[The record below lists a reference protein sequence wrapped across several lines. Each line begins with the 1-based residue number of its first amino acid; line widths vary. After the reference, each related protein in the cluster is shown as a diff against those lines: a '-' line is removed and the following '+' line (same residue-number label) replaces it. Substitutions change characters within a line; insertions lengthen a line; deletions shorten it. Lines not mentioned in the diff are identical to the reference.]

1 MGDVWRG
8 TDLAIDRR
16 VAIKL
21 LRSERADDEDGLAR
35 FRAEAHHAGSL
46 SHPNIAQ
53 VFDYGEARTAEP
65 GYLVMELVEGLSLT
79 RILDDGPL
87 PPGDVMDVVA
97 QAARG
102 LAAAHRAG
110 LVHRDIKPG
119 NLLVRLDGL
128 VKITDFGIATA
139 AGETPVTQ
147 PVTQPG
153 MLIGTPA
160 YLAPERISGVPATPA
175 TDLYALGV
183 VAHQCLTGK
192 VPFAG
197 EPLAVALAH
206 LDRGIPPLPPSVPP
220 AVAALVADLTRQDPA
235 ARPESAWDVAV
246 RAEHLRVILSDPEAI
261 SRGEATSVL
270 PARAD
275 GTALASPPVVG
286 PVVAGP
292 VVGGPE
298 VAGSGVAGAALA
310 GPVVA
315 GAALAGPV
323 VAGPVVAGAALAG
336 PVVAGPVVAGSVVAG
351 PVPGAAAGAAPAVAS
366 SVPPPRPRPP
376 GQRGHRGRRPR
387 RPGPPRK
394 KASLPVRGALLLTGV
409 ASVGFISWTLATL
422 PSPAAAHPP
431 SVAPPASSQSPTPS
445 LPQQSPV
452 AVTRNAGN
460 ADVARAAATPQVST
474 SGPSPRSGSPT
485 PTTPAPTT
493 PAPTTPVP
501 TTPVPT
507 TPVPTTPVPTT
518 PVPTTPV
525 PTTPVPTTPVPTSPI
540 GSLSPS
546 AAPTVSLTAASAPAS
561 LVSVQIVP

>member
-53 VFDYGEARTAEP
+53 VFDYGEARGTEP

-102 LAAAHRAG
+102 LAAAHQAG

-139 AGETPVTQ
+139 AGENPVTQ

-160 YLAPERISGVPATPA
+160 YLAPERISGLPAMPA

-183 VAHQCLTGK
+183 VAHQCLTGQ
-192 VPFAG
+192 VPFVG

-220 AVAALVADLTRQDPA
+220 AAAALVADLTRQDPA
-235 ARPESAWDVAV
+235 ARPGSAWDVAV
-246 RAEHLRVILSDPEAI
+246 RAEHLRVILSGPEAA
-261 SRGEATSVL
+261 SPGDPTTTL

-275 GTALASPPVVG
+275 GAAPASPAAAGAVAAG
-286 PVVAGP
+286 AEVAGP
-292 VVGGPE
+292 TAAE
-298 VAGSGVAGAALA
+298 AGLA
-310 GPVVA
+310 GPVA
-315 GAALAGPV
+315 
-323 VAGPVVAGAALAG
+323 
-336 PVVAGPVVAGSVVAG
+336 AGSVVAG
-351 PVPGAAAGAAPAVAS
+351 AVVAGSVAAGSAVAGHVPGAAGVAPAAPL
-366 SVPPPRPRPP
+366 RPP
-376 GQRGHRGRRPR
+376 ALPGHRGRRPR
-387 RPGPPRK
+387 RPGPGRPK
-394 KASLPVRGALLLTGV
+394 PSLPVRGALLLTGV

-422 PSPAAAHPP
+422 PSQVASHTP
-431 SVAPPASSQSPTPS
+431 SVAPPVSSQSAPPS
-445 LPQQSPV
+445 LLPRQSPV
-452 AVTRNAGN
+452 AATHIAG
-460 ADVARAAATPQVST
+460 ADGGSADAARAAATPQVSKTVQPSQST
-474 SGPSPRSGSPT
+474 STT
-485 PTTPAPTT
+485 PTTPAPT
-493 PAPTTPVP
+493 APVP

-525 PTTPVPTTPVPTSPI
+525 PTTPVPTTPVPTT
-540 GSLSPS
+540 
-546 AAPTVSLTAASAPAS
+546 AAPTAP
-561 LVSVQIVP
+561 IG

>member
-1 MGDVWRG
+1 VLRERYRLDALIASGGMGDVWRG

-53 VFDYGEARTAEP
+53 VFDYGEARGTEP

-79 RILDDGPL
+79 RILEDGPL
-87 PPGDVMDVVA
+87 PPADVMDVVA

-102 LAAAHRAG
+102 LAAAHQAG

-128 VKITDFGIATA
+128 VKITDFGIATG
-139 AGETPVTQ
+139 AGENPVTQ

-153 MLIGTPA
+153 MLLGTPA
-160 YLAPERISGVPATPA
+160 YLAPERISGVPAMPA
-175 TDLYALGV
+175 ADLYALGV

-192 VPFAG
+192 VPFVG

-206 LDRGIPPLPPSVPP
+206 LDRGMPPLPPSVPP
-220 AVAALVADLTRQDPA
+220 AAAALVADLTRQDPA
-235 ARPESAWDVAV
+235 ARPGSAWDVAV
-246 RAEHLRVILSDPEAI
+246 RAEHLRVILSGPEAP
-261 SRGEATSVL
+261 SPGDPTVTL

-275 GTALASPPVVG
+275 RAGLASPAT
-286 PVVAGP
+286 AGP
-292 VVGGPE
+292 V
-298 VAGSGVAGAALA
+298 AAGAGPA
-310 GPVVA
+310 GPVAA
-315 GAALAGPV
+315 GSLA
-323 VAGPVVAGAALAG
+323 
-336 PVVAGPVVAGSVVAG
+336 AGSVVAG
-351 PVPGAAAGAAPAVAS
+351 SLAAGHGPGGAGGVTPGAPLR
-366 SVPPPRPRPP
+366 PRPRPD
-376 GQRGHRGRRPR
+376 HRGRRPR
-387 RPGPPRK
+387 RPGPAR

-409 ASVGFISWTLATL
+409 ASVGFIGWTLATL
-422 PSPAAAHPP
+422 PSPLGSNTP
-431 SVAPPASSQSPTPS
+431 SVAPPASSQSATPS
-445 LPQQSPV
+445 VLPRQSPV
-452 AVTRNAGN
+452 AATRGAAADGGS
-460 ADVARAAATPQVST
+460 ADVARAAATPQT
-474 SGPSPRSGSPT
+474 SKTGQPHRSASPT
-485 PTTPAPTT
+485 PTT

-525 PTTPVPTTPVPTSPI
+525 PTTPVPTTPVPTTAVPSTPI
-540 GSLSPS
+540 GSLTPTDPPTDPAVVS
-546 AAPTVSLTAASAPAS
+546 AAPAPSLLSVRVAP
-561 LVSVQIVP
+561 

>member
-21 LRSERADDEDGLAR
+21 LRPEHADDEDGLAR

-53 VFDYGEARTAEP
+53 VFDYGEARETEP

-87 PPGDVMDVVA
+87 PPADVMDVVA
-97 QAARG
+97 QVARG
-102 LAAAHRAG
+102 LAAAHQAG

-119 NLLVRLDGL
+119 NLLIRLDGL

-139 AGETPVTQ
+139 AGENPVTQ

-160 YLAPERISGVPATPA
+160 YLAPERISGFPAVPA

-183 VAHQCLTGK
+183 VAHQCLTGQ

-206 LDRGIPPLPPSVPP
+206 LDRGIPPLPPFVPP
-220 AVAALVADLTRQDPA
+220 VVAALVTDLTRKDPA
-235 ARPESAWDVAV
+235 GRPGSAWDVAV
-246 RAEHLRVILSDPEAI
+246 RAEHLRVILSGPGGPSPRD
-261 SRGEATSVL
+261 ATTVL
-270 PARAD
+270 TARAE
-275 GTALASPPVVG
+275 GAGQASPAVMG
-286 PVVAGP
+286 PAAAGP
-292 VVGGPE
+292 GGAGPGGAGL
-298 VAGSGVAGAALA
+298 VAAGAALA
-310 GPVVA
+310 GPVM
-315 GAALAGPV
+315 AGPV
-323 VAGPVVAGAALAG
+323 VAGPVVAG
-336 PVVAGPVVAGSVVAG
+336 PVVAG
-351 PVPGAAAGAAPAVAS
+351 PVPGAAGVAPLR
-366 SVPPPRPRPP
+366 PRPRL
-376 GQRGHRGRRPR
+376 GHRGRRPR
-387 RPGPPRK
+387 RPGPARHH
-394 KASLPVRGALLLTGV
+394 ASLPVRGALLLTGV
-409 ASVGFISWTLATL
+409 ASVGFIGWTLATL
-422 PSPAAAHPP
+422 PSQ
-431 SVAPPASSQSPTPS
+431 VASHTPTVVPPASSQSATPS
-445 LPQQSPV
+445 LLPRQSPV
-452 AVTRNAGN
+452 AATHIAGAN
-460 ADVARAAATPQVST
+460 GSADAARVASTPQASQPG
-474 SGPSPRSGSPT
+474 GPHRSSAPT
-485 PTTPAPTT
+485 PTT

-525 PTTPVPTTPVPTSPI
+525 PTTPVPTTPVPTTAVPTTAVPSTPI
-540 GSLSPS
+540 GSLTPS
-546 AAPTVSLTAASAPAS
+546 VVPTDPASVSVAPPS

>member
-1 MGDVWRG
+1 VLRDRYRLDALIASGGMGDVWRG

-21 LRSERADDEDGLAR
+21 LRPEHADDEDGLAR

-53 VFDYGEARTAEP
+53 VFDYGEARAAEP

-102 LAAAHRAG
+102 LAAAHQAG

-128 VKITDFGIATA
+128 VKITDFGIATR
-139 AGETPVTQ
+139 AGENPVTQ

-175 TDLYALGV
+175 TDLYALGI
-183 VAHQCLTGK
+183 VAHQCLTGQ

-206 LDRGIPPLPPSVPP
+206 LDRGIPPLPPFVPP
-220 AVAALVADLTRQDPA
+220 AVAALVTDLTRQDPA
-235 ARPESAWDVAV
+235 ARPGSAWDVAV
-246 RAEHLRVILSDPEAI
+246 RAEHLRVILSGPEAP
-261 SRGEATSVL
+261 SPGDATTALST
-270 PARAD
+270 RAD
-275 GTALASPPVVG
+275 GAGQASPA
-286 PVVAGP
+286 VAGP
-292 VVGGPE
+292 VRVGS
-298 VAGSGVAGAALA
+298 VAGPVAAGAALA
-310 GPVVA
+310 GPVA
-315 GAALAGPV
+315 GQVVAGPV
-323 VAGPVVAGAALAG
+323 VAGPVVAG
-336 PVVAGPVVAGSVVAG
+336 PVVAGPVVAD
-351 PVPGAAAGAAPAVAS
+351 PVPGAAAGVAPAAPRR
-366 SVPPPRPRPP
+366 PRPRPRP
-376 GQRGHRGRRPR
+376 GHRGPRPR
-387 RPGPPRK
+387 RPGPDRN
-394 KASLPVRGALLLTGV
+394 KASLPVRGALVLTGV

-422 PSPAAAHPP
+422 PSPASSHTP
-431 SVAPPASSQSPTPS
+431 SVAPPASSQSAAPS
-445 LPQQSPV
+445 LLPRQSPV
-452 AVTRNAGN
+452 AAARIAGAN
-460 ADVARAAATPQVST
+460 GGSADVARASATPQVSQ
-474 SGPSPRSGSPT
+474 SGRPHRSGSPK
-485 PTTPAPTT
+485 PTT

-525 PTTPVPTTPVPTSPI
+525 PTTPVPTTPVPTSPV
-540 GSLSPS
+540 GSLTPSAPPTAPAIVS
-546 AAPTVSLTAASAPAS
+546 AAPAPPSLLT
-561 LVSVQIVP
+561 VQIVP

>member
-53 VFDYGEARTAEP
+53 VFDYGEARAAEP

-160 YLAPERISGVPATPA
+160 YLAPERISGVPATHA

-275 GTALASPPVVG
+275 GTALASPPVAG
-286 PVVAGP
+286 PGVAGP
-292 VVGGPE
+292 VVGGPA
-298 VAGSGVAGAALA
+298 VAGSGVAGAA
-310 GPVVA
+310 VA
-315 GAALAGPV
+315 GAAV
-323 VAGPVVAGAALAG
+323 AG

-351 PVPGAAAGAAPAVAS
+351 SVVAGPVSGAAAGAAPAVAS
-366 SVPPPRPRPP
+366 SVPAPRPRPP

-394 KASLPVRGALLLTGV
+394 KASLPVRGALVLTGV

-431 SVAPPASSQSPTPS
+431 SVAPPGSSQSPTPS

>member
-1 MGDVWRG
+1 MLRDRYRLDALIASGGMGDVWRG

-21 LRSERADDEDGLAR
+21 LRSEHADDEDGLAR

-53 VFDYGEARTAEP
+53 VFDYGEARATEP

-87 PPGDVMDVVA
+87 PPGDAMDVIA

-102 LAAAHRAG
+102 LAAAHQAG

-139 AGETPVTQ
+139 AGENPVTQ

-183 VAHQCLTGK
+183 VAHQCLTGR

-206 LDRGIPPLPPSVPP
+206 LDRGIPPLPPFVPP
-220 AVAALVADLTRQDPA
+220 AIAALVAHLTRQDPA
-235 ARPESAWDVAV
+235 ARPGSAWDVAV
-246 RAEHLRVILSDPEAI
+246 RAEHLRVIHSGPEAP
-261 SRGEATSVL
+261 SPGDATATL
-270 PARAD
+270 PARAE
-275 GTALASPPVVG
+275 GAGLSAPAG
-286 PVVAGP
+286 AGP
-292 VVGGPE
+292 AGPARWRL
-298 VAGSGVAGAALA
+298 VRWRLARWWLVLRWLARWLA
-310 GPVVA
+310 GPV
-315 GAALAGPV
+315 LAGPV
-323 VAGPVVAGAALAG
+323 A
-336 PVVAGPVVAGSVVAG
+336 AGS
-351 PVPGAAAGAAPAVAS
+351 VPGAAAGGAPATPRR
-366 SVPPPRPRPP
+366 PPPPIRP
-376 GQRGHRGRRPR
+376 GHRGQRPR
-387 RPGPPRK
+387 RPGPARH
-394 KASLPVRGALLLTGV
+394 KASLPVRGALVLTGV

-422 PSPAAAHPP
+422 PSPVGSNTPT
-431 SVAPPASSQSPTPS
+431 VAPPASSHSAAPS
-445 LPQQSPV
+445 LLPRQSPV
-452 AVTRNAGN
+452 AATGGAGANGGN
-460 ADVARAAATPQVST
+460 ADVAGAAATPQT
-474 SGPSPRSGSPT
+474 SKSGGPHRSGSPK
-485 PTTPAPTT
+485 PST

-525 PTTPVPTTPVPTSPI
+525 PTTPVPTTAAPTSPVD
-540 GSLSPS
+540 SLTPS
-546 AAPTVSLTAASAPAS
+546 APPTAPAVVSAVPAPPS
-561 LVSVQIVP
+561 LLSVRIVP

>member
-21 LRSERADDEDGLAR
+21 LRSEHADDEDGLAR

-261 SRGEATSVL
+261 SRGDATSVL

-275 GTALASPPVVG
+275 GTALASPPV
-286 PVVAGP
+286 AGP
-292 VVGGPE
+292 VVSGPA
-298 VAGSGVAGAALA
+298 VAGSAVAGAALA
-310 GPVVA
+310 G
-315 GAALAGPV
+315 AA
-323 VAGPVVAGAALAG
+323 
-336 PVVAGPVVAGSVVAG
+336 VAGSVVAG
-351 PVPGAAAGAAPAVAS
+351 SVVGGAVPGAAAGAAPAAAS

-376 GQRGHRGRRPR
+376 GQRRHRGRRPR
-387 RPGPPRK
+387 RPGPPRN
-394 KASLPVRGALLLTGV
+394 KASLPVRGALVLTGV
-409 ASVGFISWTLATL
+409 VSVGFISWTLATL

-474 SGPSPRSGSPT
+474 SGPAHRSGSPT
-485 PTTPAPTT
+485 PTT

-525 PTTPVPTTPVPTSPI
+525 PTTAVPTSPI

-546 AAPTVSLTAASAPAS
+546 AGPTASLSAASAPAG

>member
-1 MGDVWRG
+1 MLRDRYRLDALIASGGMGDVWRG

-21 LRSERADDEDGLAR
+21 LRSEHADDEDGLAR

-53 VFDYGEARTAEP
+53 VFDYGEARATEP

-87 PPGDVMDVVA
+87 PPGDAMDVVA

-102 LAAAHRAG
+102 LAAAHQAG

-139 AGETPVTQ
+139 AGENPVTQ

-183 VAHQCLTGK
+183 VAHQCLTGQ

-235 ARPESAWDVAV
+235 ARPGSAWDVAV
-246 RAEHLRVILSDPEAI
+246 RAEHLRVILSGPEAP
-261 SRGEATSVL
+261 SPGDATATL

-275 GTALASPPVVG
+275 GAGLASPAA
-286 PVVAGP
+286 AGP
-292 VVGGPE
+292 V
-298 VAGSGVAGAALA
+298 AA
-310 GPVVA
+310 GPV
-315 GAALAGPV
+315 GGWPGGGWRRWL
-323 VAGPVVAGAALAG
+323 
-336 PVVAGPVVAGSVVAG
+336 AGSVAG
-351 PVPGAAAGAAPAVAS
+351 WLGAGWPGGGWLRWRLARCLAPRPAPHRRRPASAAP
-366 SVPPPRPRPP
+366 PPARP
-376 GQRGHRGRRPR
+376 GHRGQRPR
-387 RPGPPRK
+387 RPGPARH
-394 KASLPVRGALLLTGV
+394 KASLPVRGALVLTGV

-422 PSPAAAHPP
+422 PSPVAVAHAVRGPAGVQP
-431 SVAPPASSQSPTPS
+431 ERHAEPPAPAEPGRGHGG
-445 LPQQSPV
+445 
-452 AVTRNAGN
+452 AGANGGN
-460 ADVARAAATPQVST
+460 ADVARAAATPQMSK
-474 SGPSPRSGSPT
+474 SGRPHRSASPT
-485 PTTPAPTT
+485 PTT

-525 PTTPVPTTPVPTSPI
+525 PHAHPVPTTAAPTSPI
-540 GSLSPS
+540 GSLTPS
-546 AAPTVSLTAASAPAS
+546 APPTARPWSVPRPRRPAC
-561 LVSVQIVP
+561 

>member
-21 LRSERADDEDGLAR
+21 LRAEHADDEDGLAR

-53 VFDYGEARTAEP
+53 VFDYGEARAPEP

-102 LAAAHRAG
+102 LAAAHQAG
-110 LVHRDIKPG
+110 LVHRDVKPG

-128 VKITDFGIATA
+128 VKVTDFGIATA
-139 AGETPVTQ
+139 VGENPVTQ

-175 TDLYALGV
+175 IDLYALGV
-183 VAHQCLTGK
+183 VAHQCLTGQ

-206 LDRGIPPLPPSVPP
+206 LDRGIPPLPPFVPP
-220 AVAALVADLTRQDPA
+220 AVAALVTDLTRQDPA
-235 ARPESAWDVAV
+235 ARPGSAWDVAV
-246 RAEHLRVILSDPEAI
+246 RAEHLRVILSGPEAP
-261 SRGEATSVL
+261 SPGDATVAL

-275 GTALASPPVVG
+275 RGGLASPAG
-286 PVVAGP
+286 AGP
-292 VVGGPE
+292 VAAGP
-298 VAGSGVAGAALA
+298 VAAGSAMAGSAMAGSAMAGSAMAGSAAAGAALA

-315 GAALAGPV
+315 GAAAGV
-323 VAGPVVAGAALAG
+323 GP
-336 PVVAGPVVAGSVVAG
+336 
-351 PVPGAAAGAAPAVAS
+351 AAP
-366 SVPPPRPRPP
+366 PRARPQP
-376 GQRGHRGRRPR
+376 GHRGRRPR
-387 RPGPPRK
+387 RPGPAR
-394 KASLPVRGALLLTGV
+394 KASLPVRGALVLTGV
-409 ASVGFISWTLATL
+409 ASVGFITWTLATL
-422 PSPAAAHPP
+422 PSPVSSHGP
-431 SVAPPASSQSPTPS
+431 SVAPPASSQSATPS
-445 LPQQSPV
+445 LLPQQSPV
-452 AVTRNAGN
+452 AAASIAGAGGGNAG
-460 ADVARAAATPQVST
+460 VARVAATPQIST
-474 SGPSPRSGSPT
+474 SARPHRSASPT
-485 PTTPAPTT
+485 PTT

-525 PTTPVPTTPVPTSPI
+525 PTTPVPTTPVPTSPV
-540 GSLSPS
+540 GSLTPS
-546 AAPTVSLTAASAPAS
+546 AAPTTPAVVSPEPGPPS
-561 LVSVQIVP
+561 LLSVQIVP

>member
-1 MGDVWRG
+1 VLRDRYRLDALIASGGMGDVWRG

-21 LRSERADDEDGLAR
+21 LRSEHADDENGPAR

-53 VFDYGEARTAEP
+53 VFDYGEARAAEP

-97 QAARG
+97 QVARG
-102 LAAAHRAG
+102 LAAAHQAG

-139 AGETPVTQ
+139 AGENLVTQ

-160 YLAPERISGVPATPA
+160 YLAPERISGVPATSA
-175 TDLYALGV
+175 IDLYALGV
-183 VAHQCLTGK
+183 VAHQCLTGQ

-206 LDRGIPPLPPSVPP
+206 LDRGIPPLPPFVPP
-220 AVAALVADLTRQDPA
+220 AVAALVTDLTRQDPA
-235 ARPESAWDVAV
+235 ARPGSAWDVAV
-246 RAEHLRVILSDPEAI
+246 RAEHLRVILSGPEAP
-261 SRGEATSVL
+261 SPGDATGALS
-270 PARAD
+270 ARAE
-275 GTALASPPVVG
+275 G
-286 PVVAGP
+286 AGP
-292 VVGGPE
+292 
-298 VAGSGVAGAALA
+298 A

-315 GAALAGPV
+315 GLVLGGLVPV
-323 VAGPVVAGAALAG
+323 
-336 PVVAGPVVAGSVVAG
+336 
-351 PVPGAAAGAAPAVAS
+351 AAAGLGPAAPPRR
-366 SVPPPRPRPP
+366 PPPRP
-376 GQRGHRGRRPR
+376 GHRGHRPR
-387 RPGPPRK
+387 RSGPARN
-394 KASLPVRGALLLTGV
+394 KASLPVRGALVLTGV

-422 PSPAAAHPP
+422 PSSVASHTP
-431 SVAPPASSQSPTPS
+431 SVAPPASSQSAAPS
-445 LPQQSPV
+445 LLPRQSPV
-452 AVTRNAGN
+452 AAARIAGAGGAN
-460 ADVARAAATPQVST
+460 PDVARAAATPQIS
-474 SGPSPRSGSPT
+474 RSGRPHRSASPK
-485 PTTPAPTT
+485 PTT

-525 PTTPVPTTPVPTSPI
+525 PTTPVPTTPVPTTPS
-540 GSLSPS
+540 GSLTPS
-546 AAPTVSLTAASAPAS
+546 VAPTTPATVSAVPAPPS
-561 LVSVQIVP
+561 LLSVQIVP

>member
-21 LRSERADDEDGLAR
+21 LRSEHADDEDGLAR

-53 VFDYGEARTAEP
+53 VFDYGEARAAEP

-183 VAHQCLTGK
+183 VAHQCLTGQ

-220 AVAALVADLTRQDPA
+220 AVAALVTDLTRQDPA
-235 ARPESAWDVAV
+235 ARPGSAWDVAV
-246 RAEHLRVILSDPEAI
+246 RAEHLRVILSGPGAPSQGD
-261 SRGEATSVL
+261 ATTVL
-270 PARAD
+270 PARAE
-275 GTALASPPVVG
+275 GAGQASPPV
-286 PVVAGP
+286 
-292 VVGGPE
+292 
-298 VAGSGVAGAALA
+298 
-310 GPVVA
+310 
-315 GAALAGPV
+315 AGPV
-323 VAGPVVAGAALAG
+323 VAGPVVAG
-336 PVVAGPVVAGSVVAG
+336 PVVAGPVVAGPLVASSVVAG
-351 PVPGAAAGAAPAVAS
+351 AALAGPMVAGPVAGAAAGLAPAAGWS
-366 SVPPPRPRPP
+366 PPPPRPPP
-376 GQRGHRGRRPR
+376 RGRRNHRGHRPR
-387 RPGPPRK
+387 RPGPARN
-394 KASLPVRGALLLTGV
+394 KASLPVRGALVLTGV

-431 SVAPPASSQSPTPS
+431 SVAPPASSQSATPS
-445 LPQQSPV
+445 LLPRQSPV
-452 AVTRNAGN
+452 AVTRVAGN
-460 ADVARAAATPQVST
+460 ADVARAAATPQVSK
-474 SGPSPRSGSPT
+474 SGRPHRSASPT
-485 PTTPAPTT
+485 PTT

-525 PTTPVPTTPVPTSPI
+525 PTTPVPTTPVPTTPVPTTAVPTSPI

-546 AAPTVSLTAASAPAS
+546 AAPMAPAS
-561 LVSVQIVP
+561 VSVAPAPPSLLSVQIVP

>member
-1 MGDVWRG
+1 VLRDRYRLDAPIASGGMGDVWRG

-21 LRSERADDEDGLAR
+21 LRSEHADDEDGPAR

-53 VFDYGEARTAEP
+53 VFDYGEARGAEP

-97 QAARG
+97 QVARG
-102 LAAAHRAG
+102 LAAAHQAG

-139 AGETPVTQ
+139 AGENPVTQ
-147 PVTQPG
+147 PVTRPG
-153 MLIGTPA
+153 VLIGTPA

-175 TDLYALGV
+175 TDLYGLGV
-183 VAHQCLTGK
+183 VAHQCLTGQ

-206 LDRGIPPLPPSVPP
+206 LDRGIPPLPPFVPP
-220 AVAALVADLTRQDPA
+220 EVAALVTELTRQDPA
-235 ARPESAWDVAV
+235 ARPGSAWDVAV
-246 RAEHLRVILSDPEAI
+246 RAEHLRVILSGPETL
-261 SRGEATSVL
+261 SPGGATATL

-275 GTALASPPVVG
+275 GAGLASPT
-286 PVVAGP
+286 VAGP
-292 VVGGPE
+292 LA
-298 VAGSGVAGAALA
+298 AGL
-310 GPVVA
+310 
-315 GAALAGPV
+315 
-323 VAGPVVAGAALAG
+323 
-336 PVVAGPVVAGSVVAG
+336 VVAGS
-351 PVPGAAAGAAPAVAS
+351 VPGAAAGVAPAT
-366 SVPPPRPRPP
+366 PPHPRPP
-376 GQRGHRGRRPR
+376 RRGQRPR
-387 RPGPPRK
+387 RPGPARP
-394 KASLPVRGALLLTGV
+394 KASLPVRGALVLTGV

-422 PSPAAAHPP
+422 PSQVASRTP
-431 SVAPPASSQSPTPS
+431 SVAPPTSSQSVAPS
-445 LPQQSPV
+445 LLPQQSPV
-452 AVTRNAGN
+452 AAAHIAGANGGN
-460 ADVARAAATPQVST
+460 ADVAGAAASPQVSK
-474 SGPSPRSGSPT
+474 SGQPHRSASPT
-485 PTTPAPTT
+485 
-493 PAPTTPVP
+493 PTTPVP

-525 PTTPVPTTPVPTSPI
+525 PTTPDPTTPDPTTPDPTSAVPTTPI
-540 GSLSPS
+540 GSLTPS
-546 AAPTVSLTAASAPAS
+546 TAPAVVIAEPAPPS
-561 LVSVQIVP
+561 LLSVRIVP

>member
-1 MGDVWRG
+1 MLRNRYRLDVLIASGGMGDVWRG

-21 LRSERADDEDGLAR
+21 LRSEQADDEDGLAR

-53 VFDYGEARTAEP
+53 VFDYGEARAAEP

-87 PPGDVMDVVA
+87 PPGDAMDVVA
-97 QAARG
+97 QVARG
-102 LAAAHRAG
+102 LAAAHQAG

-128 VKITDFGIATA
+128 VKITDFGIAIA
-139 AGETPVTQ
+139 AGENPVTQ

-206 LDRGIPPLPPSVPP
+206 LDRGIPPLPPTVPP
-220 AVAALVADLTRQDPA
+220 EVAALVTELTRQDPA
-235 ARPESAWDVAV
+235 ARPGSAWDVAV
-246 RAEHLRVILSDPEAI
+246 RAEHLRVILSGPEAP
-261 SRGEATSVL
+261 SPGDGTTTL

-275 GTALASPPVVG
+275 GAGLASPA
-286 PVVAGP
+286 VAGP
-292 VVGGPE
+292 A
-298 VAGSGVAGAALA
+298 VAGSL
-310 GPVVA
+310 
-315 GAALAGPV
+315 
-323 VAGPVVAGAALAG
+323 VAGPAAAGAALAG
-336 PVVAGPVVAGSVVAG
+336 PVVAGPVVAGSL
-351 PVPGAAAGAAPAVAS
+351 VPGAAAGVAPAT
-366 SVPPPRPRPP
+366 PRRPP
-376 GQRGHRGRRPR
+376 SPVRPGPRGQRPR
-387 RPGPPRK
+387 RPGPARH
-394 KASLPVRGALLLTGV
+394 KASLPVRGALVLTGV

-422 PSPAAAHPP
+422 PSQVGSRTP
-431 SVAPPASSQSPTPS
+431 SVTPPASSQSTAPS
-445 LPQQSPV
+445 LLPRQSPL
-452 AVTRNAGN
+452 AATRIAGAN
-460 ADVARAAATPQVST
+460 GGSADVARATATPQVSK
-474 SGPSPRSGSPT
+474 SGRSASPK
-485 PTTPAPTT
+485 PTT

-507 TPVPTTPVPTT
+507 TPVPTTPDPSSAGPTT
-518 PVPTTPV
+518 P
-525 PTTPVPTTPVPTSPI
+525 I
-540 GSLSPS
+540 GSVPPS
-546 AAPTVSLTAASAPAS
+546 TAPAVVIAQPAPPS
-561 LVSVQIVP
+561 LLSVRIVS

>member
-21 LRSERADDEDGLAR
+21 LRSERADDEDGVAR

-53 VFDYGEARTAEP
+53 VFDYGEARAAEP

-87 PPGDVMDVVA
+87 PPGDAMDVIA
-97 QAARG
+97 QVARG
-102 LAAAHRAG
+102 LAAAHQAG

-139 AGETPVTQ
+139 AGENPVTQ
-147 PVTQPG
+147 PVTRPG

-183 VAHQCLTGK
+183 VAHQCLTGR

-206 LDRGIPPLPPSVPP
+206 LDRGIPPLPPFVPP
-220 AVAALVADLTRQDPA
+220 EVAALVTHLTRQDPA
-235 ARPESAWDVAV
+235 ARPGSAWDVAV
-246 RAEHLRVILSDPEAI
+246 RAEHLRVIVSGPEGP
-261 SRGEATSVL
+261 SPG
-270 PARAD
+270 D
-275 GTALASPPVVG
+275 GTATLPAWADGAGLASPA
-286 PVVAGP
+286 VAGP
-292 VVGGPE
+292 VG
-298 VAGSGVAGAALA
+298 A
-310 GPVVA
+310 GPVGAGSLAAGSVAA

-323 VAGPVVAGAALAG
+323 VAGPVVAGPVVAG
-336 PVVAGPVVAGSVVAG
+336 PVVAGGVVAGPVVAGSVPRATGGVA
-351 PVPGAAAGAAPAVAS
+351 PGA
-366 SVPPPRPRPP
+366 PPRPRPRGRP
-376 GQRGHRGRRPR
+376 GHRGHPPR
-387 RPGPPRK
+387 RPGPARP

-409 ASVGFISWTLATL
+409 ASAGFISWTLATL
-422 PSPAAAHPP
+422 PSQVASRTP
-431 SVAPPASSQSPTPS
+431 SVTPPTSSQSAEPS
-445 LPQQSPV
+445 LLPRQSPV
-452 AVTRNAGN
+452 AAASIAGAN
-460 ADVARAAATPQVST
+460 GGSADVARATATPQVSK
-474 SGPSPRSGSPT
+474 SGRPHRSASPK
-485 PTTPAPTT
+485 PAT

-525 PTTPVPTTPVPTSPI
+525 PTTPDPTSALPTTPI
-540 GSLSPS
+540 GSLIPSTAPSVAS
-546 AAPTVSLTAASAPAS
+546 AAPEPPSLLT
-561 LVSVQIVP
+561 VQIVP